1 MEKHKIDSF
10 IKEKLEEKRIL
21 PSEKL
26 WESLEKKL
34 DRNRSKR
41 KLRAF
46 IFGAAAVFTLLVGLG
61 SLFLFQKPQ
70 RNPIE
75 KKQVFTPLDSTLV
88 KNPLNINFPE
98 KPSDSYFS
106 KKTSKLASLKT
117 IRPRNMV
124 SFKIHPNRSLVNLKP
139 ITTPFETGYTH
150 VELNQDSLLDLET
163 EELIRIAYAKL
174 DKYEKEKSRKREE
187 ALSLLFSIEQEL
199 NTDTY
204 LKQKV
209 IEIIKNSYS
218 KINIAQNEN
227 N

>member
-1 MEKHKIDSF
+1 M
-10 IKEKLEEKRIL
+10 
-21 PSEKL
+21 
-26 WESLEKKL
+26 
-34 DRNRSKR
+34 
-41 KLRAF
+41 
-46 IFGAAAVFTLLVGLG
+46 GLG

-88 KNPLNINFPE
+88 QNPLNINFPE

-174 DKYEKEKSRKREE
+174 DQYEKEKSRKREE

>member
-34 DRNRSKR
+34 DSNRSKR
-41 KLRAF
+41 KLRTF
-46 IFGAAAVFTLLVGLG
+46 IFRATAVFTLLVGLG

-70 RNPIE
+70 LNPIE
-75 KKQVFTPLDSTLV
+75 KKQVFTPLDSTPV
-88 KNPLNINFPE
+88 ENPSKINFPVN
-98 KPSDSYFS
+98 PSGSDSS
-106 KKTSKLASLKT
+106 KKIIKLASLKT

-174 DKYEKEKSRKREE
+174 DQYEKEKSRKREE